1 MIQPDS
7 DVTELLNAWSAGDTG
22 AFDELLPLV
31 LDDLRRIAQNQ
42 MERETPGHT
51 LEATAVVNELYLKLV
66 GKRSVHWQS
75 RAQFFAT
82 MAQLMR
88 RILVDHARR
97 RAAQRK
103 GGGALRVTFDRA
115 LDVPAAGGTDGID
128 LVALDRALGRLAV
141 MDPRQARI
149 VEMRFFAGMTLAET
163 ARHLEVS
170 TMTVKRDWRSAR
182 LWLLSEL
189 DEAGCGP

>member
-1 MIQPDS
+1 MVEPDS
-7 DVTELLNAWSAGDTG
+7 DVTALLDAWSAGDTG

-31 LDDLRRIAQNQ
+31 VGDLRRIAQNQ
-42 MERETPGHT
+42 MEGETPGHT
-51 LEATAVVNELYLKLV
+51 LEATAVVNELYLKLA
-66 GKRSVHWQS
+66 GRRSVRWQS

-97 RAAQRK
+97 RAAAKK
-103 GGGALRVTFDRA
+103 GGEAPCLT
-115 LDVPAAGGTDGID
+115 LDQAADFPAAAGAAGID
-128 LVALDRALGRLAV
+128 LLALDQALDRLAE
-141 MDPRQARI
+141 MDSRQARI

-163 ARHLEVS
+163 AGHLEVS

-189 DEAGCGP
+189 HERHAR